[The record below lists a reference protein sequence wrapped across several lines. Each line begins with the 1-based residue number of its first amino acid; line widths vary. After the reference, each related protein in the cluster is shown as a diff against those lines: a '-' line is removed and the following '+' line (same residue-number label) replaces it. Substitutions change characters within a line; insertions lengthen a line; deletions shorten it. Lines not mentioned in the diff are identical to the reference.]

1 MTPQDIERAAE
12 MIHGARQSARAV
24 SLEGA
29 LVPQTIDEAYGV
41 QALLARRA
49 GGVAAWKIAGI
60 DQAQRQKLGID
71 RPIAGAVL
79 QGYRYPSPA
88 KLKVGNYVLVII
100 EGEFDFILG
109 RDLPPRAKPYTADE
123 VADAVTAMHPAI
135 ELVDSRVGRT
145 SPTLV
150 KLADC
155 FSNGALI
162 LGPAHKDWRKLDLLN
177 HPVTIKIDG
186 KVAATGT
193 GSRVPGGP
201 LAALATMANNAP
213 PWSGGLK
220 AGQAVTTGAAALT
233 EQLAPGPHEVVAEFG
248 PLGEVRLSLIA

>member
-12 MIHGARQSARAV
+12 MIAAARHNACAV
-24 SLEGA
+24 SLTGA
-29 LVPQTIDEAYGV
+29 LAPQTIDDAYAV
-41 QALLARRA
+41 QALLAKKA

-60 DQAQRQKLGID
+60 DPAQRDKLGID

-88 KLKVGNYVLVII
+88 RFQMGSFVLVII

-109 RDLPPRAKPYTADE
+109 RDLPPRARPYTEDE
-123 VADAVTAMHPAI
+123 VADAVTALHPAI
-135 ELVDSRVGRT
+135 ELVDSRVGR
-145 SPTLV
+145 SSSTLV

-177 HPVTIKIDG
+177 HPVTIKVDG

-201 LAALATMANNAP
+201 LKALVAMANNTP

-220 AGQAVTTGAAALT
+220 AGQAITTGAAALT
-233 EQLAPGPHEVVAEFG
+233 EQLAPGSHEVTAEFG
-248 PLGEVRLSLIA
+248 PLGEVRISLTA

>member
-1 MTPQDIERAAE
+1 MTPHDIERAAE
-12 MIHGARQSARAV
+12 MIAAARQDARAI
-24 SLEGA
+24 SLTGGLA
-29 LVPQTIDEAYGV
+29 PQTIDDAYAV
-41 QALLARRA
+41 QALMAKKA

-60 DQAQRQKLGID
+60 DAPQRQKLGID

-88 KLKVGNYVLVII
+88 RLKVGDFVLVII
-100 EGEFDFILG
+100 EGEFDFIIG
-109 RDLPPRAKPYTADE
+109 RDLPPRTEPYTLDE
-123 VADAVTAMHPAI
+123 VADAVVAMHPAI

-162 LGPAHKDWRKLDLLN
+162 LGPAHKDWRRLDLLN
-177 HPVTIKIDG
+177 HPVTIKVDG
-186 KVAATGT
+186 KTAATGT

-201 LAALATMANNAP
+201 LAALVTMANNPP

-220 AGQAVTTGAAALT
+220 GGQAVTTGAAALT
-233 EQLAPGPHEVVAEFG
+233 EQLAPGPHEIVAEFG
-248 PLGEVRLSLIA
+248 ALGEVRLSLTD